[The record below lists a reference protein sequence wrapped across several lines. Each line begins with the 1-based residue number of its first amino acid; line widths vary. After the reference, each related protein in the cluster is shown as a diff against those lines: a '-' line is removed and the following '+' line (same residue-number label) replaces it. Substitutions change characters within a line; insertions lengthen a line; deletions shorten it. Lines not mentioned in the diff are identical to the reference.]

1 MALDLTHDELL
12 TTTRTVR
19 KRLDFERPVE
29 RELIEECIEVA
40 IQAPSG
46 GLKQNWHW
54 VVVGD
59 PDLKKSIRDVYRD
72 SWLASMKSD
81 HLENYSPDD
90 TRSPQ
95 LDRVLESGTYLA
107 ENLHRAPWL
116 VIACGTGRVSS
127 EATLPEQSRFWASI
141 LPAMWS
147 FMLAARSRS
156 LGVAWTTEHLK
167 REEEIAKILGIPYPA
182 VTQCGL
188 LPVAYSLGTNF
199 KPAPRI
205 SGSQLTHWDGW

>member
-1 MALDLTHDELL
+1 MALDLSPDELL

-29 RELIEECIEVA
+29 RELVEECIEVA

-59 PDLKKSIRDVYRD
+59 PGLKQQIRDVYHA
-72 SWLASMKSD
+72 SWMASMESD
-81 HLENYSPDD
+81 HLEEYPTEDK
-90 TRSPQ
+90 RSAQ
-95 LDRVLESGTYLA
+95 LERVLDSGTYLA

-116 VIACGTGRVSS
+116 VIVCGTGRVSS
-127 EATLPEQSRFWASI
+127 DASLPEQSRFWASM

-147 FMLAARSRS
+147 FMLAARARA

-167 REEEIAKILGIPYPA
+167 REEEVAGILGIPYPE

-188 LPVAYSLGTNF
+188 LPVAYSIGTNF
-199 KPAPRI
+199 KPAARVN
-205 SGSQLTHWDGW
+205 GSLLTHWDGW